1 MNMQITRVA
10 IADDH
15 RLFAEGITNI
25 IVSDPAYELSGI
37 AAGSAELTALLSSRP
52 ADLLL
57 LDVNIPPDNGIEML
71 PKLKA
76 SWPDMRI
83 MVLTMYRPVDIGA
96 DPSGLPLDAWV
107 LKTSGREVLQEALKS
122 LREGRKFID
131 PNIDDAQPVS
141 DLFIGGLK
149 LTKREKEIVALVA
162 EGCSTREIAERLFLS
177 ELTVRT
183 HRRNISEKL
192 GARGMSELI
201 YKSIRI
207 MDGK

>member
-1 MNMQITRVA
+1 MQITRVA

-15 RLFAEGITNI
+15 RLFAEGIAGI
-25 IVSDPAYELSGI
+25 IVSDPEYELSGI
-37 AAGSAELTALLSSRP
+37 AASAAELTALLYSRP

-57 LDVNIPPDNGIEML
+57 LDVNIPPDNGISML
-71 PKLKA
+71 PGLRQK
-76 SWPDMRI
+76 WPDMRV
-83 MVLTMYRPVDIGA
+83 MVLTMYRPADIGA
-96 DPSGLPLDAWV
+96 DPDNLPLHAWV
-107 LKTSGREVLQEALKS
+107 LKTSGREVLQEAMKALHS
-122 LREGRKFID
+122 GNRYID
-131 PNIDDAQPVS
+131 PNIEDAAPVT

-162 EGCSTREIAERLFLS
+162 EGCSTRDIAERLFLS

-192 GARGMSELI
+192 GARGMSALI

>member
-1 MNMQITRVA
+1 MQITTVA

-15 RLFAEGITNI
+15 RLFAEGLAGI
-25 IVSDPAYELSGI
+25 IVSDPGYELCGI
-37 AAGSAELTALLSSRP
+37 AGSSAELNTLLSSRP

-57 LDVNIPPDNGIEML
+57 LDVNIPPDNGIAML
-71 PKLKA
+71 PKLKRQ
-76 SWPDMRI
+76 WPAMQV
-83 MVLTMYRPVDIGA
+83 MVLTMYRPSDIGA
-96 DPSGLPLDAWV
+96 DTHSLPLDAWV
-107 LKTSGREVLQEALKS
+107 LKNSGREILQEALKT
-122 LREGRKFID
+122 LQGGGKYFD
-131 PNIDDAQPVS
+131 PNIEDAAPVT

-162 EGCSTREIAERLFLS
+162 EGCSTRDIAERLYLS

>member
-1 MNMQITRVA
+1 MQITRVA

-15 RLFAEGITNI
+15 RLFAEGIAGI

-37 AAGSAELTALLSSRP
+37 AASAAELTALLSSRP

-57 LDVNIPPDNGIEML
+57 LDVNIPPDNGIAML
-71 PKLKA
+71 PKLRQR
-76 SWPDMRI
+76 WPEMRI
-83 MVLTMYRPVDIGA
+83 MVLTMYRPSDIGA
-96 DPSGLPLDAWV
+96 DPNGLPLHAWV
-107 LKTSGREVLQEALKS
+107 LKTSGREVLQEALKT
-122 LREGRKFID
+122 LRSGGNYID
-131 PNIDDAQPVS
+131 PNIGDAAPVT

>member
-1 MNMQITRVA
+1 MQITRVA

-15 RLFAEGITNI
+15 RLFAEGIAGL
-25 IVSDPAYELSGI
+25 IVSDPGYELSGI
-37 AAGSAELTALLSSRP
+37 AASASELTALLSSRP

-57 LDVNIPPDNGIEML
+57 LDINIPPDNGLMML
-71 PKLKA
+71 PKLKEQ
-76 SWPDMRI
+76 WPAMRV
-83 MVLTMYRPVDIGA
+83 MALTMYRPADIGA
-96 DPSGLPLDAWV
+96 DPNSLPLDAWV
-107 LKTSGREVLQEALKS
+107 LKTSGREVLQDALRT
-122 LREGRKFID
+122 LRSGSRYID
-131 PNIDDAQPVS
+131 PNIGDAAPVT

-162 EGCSTREIAERLFLS
+162 EGCSTREIAEKLYLS